1 MQISWKEDN
10 SDWCKLWKEWKS
22 ANSSNLIIYP
32 TPRWA
37 ISNCQLSNDFL
48 RQNNI
53 AAKKNHFW
61 YSLIAFLLYIG
72 FLSLPCFSF
81 CTLSTCYWIAL
92 CQIKDYPRSSIWQIY
107 PTFLFFT
114 KRQDIFTIYIG
125 PRWCCCSCW
134 SWCIIRLKKMCPNVL
149 EHCAVL
155 WRELKCG
162 VRQKIGMMSN
172 INVHKIHLPGQCSF
186 GLKVILM
193 LLCRVGTGAYP

>member
-32 TPRWA
+32 TARCA

-72 FLSLPCFSF
+72 SLSLPCFFF

-92 CQIKDYPRSSIWQIY
+92 CQIKDHPRTSIWQIY
-107 PTFLFFT
+107 PTFFFFT
-114 KRQDIFTIYIG
+114 KRQDIFTISIG

-134 SWCIIRLKKMCPNVL
+134 SWCIICLKIVSKCSGTLCCPLFLTRTQMLESDKNLDWCQISMCIKYTCL
-149 EHCAVL
+149 DSA
-155 WRELKCG
+155 
-162 VRQKIGMMSN
+162 
-172 INVHKIHLPGQCSF
+172 HLDSKWFWC
-186 GLKVILM
+186 
-193 LLCRVGTGAYP
+193 